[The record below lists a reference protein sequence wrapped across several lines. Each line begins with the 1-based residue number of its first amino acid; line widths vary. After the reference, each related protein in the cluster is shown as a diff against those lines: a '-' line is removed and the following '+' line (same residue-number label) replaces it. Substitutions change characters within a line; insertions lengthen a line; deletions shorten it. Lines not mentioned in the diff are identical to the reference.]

1 MFTESNSMSYSRR
14 SANRVVIVLALSA
27 LIVPLLWVWSV
38 APALALAI
46 AIPVASFA
54 LWKLVFAPSYGV
66 SFGKELIKVTSKKG
80 AACVP
85 VDKVAYLRLVSPVQ
99 HRPAAFVMRDG
110 KEIELPDLVLPTDMD
125 HLRNMASQSGV
136 IVRAA

>member
-1 MFTESNSMSYSRR
+1 MSYSRR
-14 SANRVVIVLALSA
+14 STNRVVIILALSA

-38 APALALAI
+38 APALAI

-54 LWKLVFAPSYGV
+54 LSKLVFAPSYGV

-85 VDKVAYLRLVSPVQ
+85 VDKVAYLRLESPVQ
-99 HRPAAFVMRDG
+99 HSPAAFVMRDG
-110 KEIELPDLVLPTDMD
+110 KEIELSDLVLPNDMD

-136 IVRAA
+136 KVLAA

>member
-14 SANRVVIVLALSA
+14 STNRVVIILALSA

-38 APALALAI
+38 ALALAI

-54 LWKLVFAPSYGV
+54 LWKLVFATSYGV

-85 VDKVAYLRLVSPVQ
+85 VDKVAYLRLESPVQ
-99 HRPAAFVMRDG
+99 HSPAAFVMRDG
-110 KEIELPDLVLPTDMD
+110 KEIELPDLVLPNDMD

-136 IVRAA
+136 KVLAA